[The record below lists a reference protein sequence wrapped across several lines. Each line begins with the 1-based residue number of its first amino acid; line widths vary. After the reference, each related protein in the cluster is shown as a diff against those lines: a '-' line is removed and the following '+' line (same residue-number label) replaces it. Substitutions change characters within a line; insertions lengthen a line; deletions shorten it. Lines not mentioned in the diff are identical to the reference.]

1 MDKKIRKILFVAIAD
16 LCFIGFLLFLFVNPW
31 ADYNYPMQLP
41 WNVFFVLS
49 ADTSGHDSGTGLSIL
64 FGFVLPSIIIYIIY
78 FLIRMFFSKRTGKSL
93 NEKLLLLVS
102 CCLFAFSLSL
112 TFFSKHGFQYLKILK
127 LVNAKPSYSE
137 FYEENFVS
145 PASVTLSSSGKTNNL
160 VYIFL
165 ESMESSFGD
174 EASGGVLRHNL
185 IPHLTDFA
193 RENLSF
199 GTGSVLGGNIN
210 LQGTCWTAAG
220 LLSKTLS
227 VPYFLPF
234 AKNNAGEETCLTA
247 TKSLYDFLAEQGY
260 ENIFAMGSE
269 KQFENRS
276 LILENHSVD
285 IHDITYYK
293 NAGLIPRDYQVF
305 WGFEDQKLYE
315 LAKYELVKLSESSR
329 PFSFSMLTVDS
340 HFPAGYKCELCGN
353 DYKSQIENVVA
364 CADRQL
370 FDFVSWIREQP
381 FSENTTIVITGDHAY
396 LDAPLNNF
404 IHKGSALSK
413 KEIAAKRRV
422 LDIFINPKADVS
434 KLNETRDFSSY
445 DYMPTILNALG
456 FEFNTKG
463 IALGR
468 SLFKDEPTL
477 VEKYGIEEVENQ
489 TMRRTVQYENLK

>member
-1 MDKKIRKILFVAIAD
+1 M
-16 LCFIGFLLFLFVNPW
+16 
-31 ADYNYPMQLP
+31 
-41 WNVFFVLS
+41 
-49 ADTSGHDSGTGLSIL
+49 
-64 FGFVLPSIIIYIIY
+64 
-78 FLIRMFFSKRTGKSL
+78 
-93 NEKLLLLVS
+93 
-102 CCLFAFSLSL
+102 
-112 TFFSKHGFQYLKILK
+112 
-127 LVNAKPSYSE
+127 
-137 FYEENFVS
+137 
-145 PASVTLSSSGKTNNL
+145 
-160 VYIFL
+160 
-165 ESMESSFGD
+165 
-174 EASGGVLRHNL
+174 
-185 IPHLTDFA
+185 
-193 RENLSF
+193 
-199 GTGSVLGGNIN
+199 
-210 LQGTCWTAAG
+210 
-220 LLSKTLS
+220 
-227 VPYFLPF
+227 
-234 AKNNAGEETCLTA
+234 
-247 TKSLYDFLAEQGY
+247 
-260 ENIFAMGSE
+260 
-269 KQFENRS
+269 
-276 LILENHSVD
+276 
-285 IHDITYYK
+285 
-293 NAGLIPRDYQVF
+293 
-305 WGFEDQKLYE
+305 
-315 LAKYELVKLSESSR
+315 
-329 PFSFSMLTVDS
+329 
-340 HFPAGYKCELCGN
+340 CGN